1 MTKLTWNPWMGLADM
16 KAELERAC
24 GAAARKDRAPSAVSG
39 KAYFW
44 APAADVLETREAFV
58 ISVELPGVERE
69 AVAVEIKTRT
79 LWVYGE
85 RPAGGA
91 DGAYHSLE
99 RPHGPFARRF
109 TLPKGVDRAGARAV
123 FKNGVLEITL
133 PKERPEN
140 SRRRIPIS

>member
-1 MTKLTWNPWMGLADM
+1 MGLADM
-16 KAELERAC
+16 KAQLTRA
-24 GAAARKDRAPSAVSG
+24 RDRAPSAVSER
-39 KAYFW
+39 AYFW
-44 APAADVLETREAFV
+44 TPAADVLETREAFV
-58 ISVELPGVERE
+58 IFVELPGVTHE

-85 RPAGGA
+85 RPHEGA
-91 DGAYHSLE
+91 EGAYHSLE

-140 SRRRIPIS
+140 RCRRIPIS